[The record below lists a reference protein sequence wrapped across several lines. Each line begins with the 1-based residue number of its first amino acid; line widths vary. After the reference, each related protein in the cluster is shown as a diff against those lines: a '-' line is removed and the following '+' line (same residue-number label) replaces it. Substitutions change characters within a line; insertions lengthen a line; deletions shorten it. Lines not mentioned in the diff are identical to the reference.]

1 MKKINLLLMLILSI
15 VLLFTSCNSKE
26 NEPSTT
32 SLNEQ
37 KNQVEEP
44 SHTTEQEASKENST
58 LSYEEYRDLYELIKN
73 NLKIEGFKQIYNSDG
88 KTLVAASRHLT
99 FNKRD
104 SMSLIGN
111 DFKTT
116 QDTIFFESKDK
127 NTLVSINIAYT
138 SNYIGNDMVFFMPS
152 VNDDL
157 INSDLKNL
165 TDFMIISYKNSII
178 DIHQTSKTVADT
190 DITINFAN
198 GVVDI
203 LLKNNDK

>member
-1 MKKINLLLMLILSI
+1 MKKTNLLLMLILSI
-15 VLLFTSCNSKE
+15 VLLVTSCNSKE

-37 KNQVEEP
+37 KNQVEET
-44 SHTTEQEASKENST
+44 SHTMEKENSKENKT
-58 LSYEEYRDLYELIKN
+58 LSYEVYRDLYELIKK
-73 NLKIEGFKQIYNSDG
+73 NLKVEGFKQIYNSDG

-104 SMSLIGN
+104 SMSLIGE

-165 TDFMIISYKNSII
+165 TDFMIISYKNLII

-198 GVVDI
+198 TVVDI